1 MRARAVGKNTA
12 QHRVCA
18 FTYQYLALK
27 VVFRFQFV
35 DSDEA
40 KREACKFL

>member
-27 VVFRFQFV
+27 VVFRSQFV

-40 KREACKFL
+40 KRAACRFL

>member
-12 QHRVCA
+12 Q
-18 FTYQYLALK
+18 
-27 VVFRFQFV
+27 RFQFV

-40 KREACKFL
+40 KRAACKFL